1 MNALA
6 AACLGVA
13 LVVASAPPACAFG
26 GVGTITGRM
35 VLPPAGAP
43 SLTPA
48 RSARG
53 QFVLHCA
60 GCHGVDGAGSP
71 THYVPDLRRLGQF
84 LHVPG
89 GREFIISVPG
99 VMGSGLDDEQV
110 ARITNWL
117 LATLAAGSAP
127 PGQPPYSREE
137 VARARAAP
145 LVDVA
150 ARRRELIEQGRSLGQ
165 ALH

>member
-1 MNALA
+1 MKRLA
-6 AACLGVA
+6 ATCVGAVLATAAVTAAFG
-13 LVVASAPPACAFG
+13 FG

-35 VLPPAGAP
+35 VLPAADAP

-48 RSARG
+48 RSDRG

-60 GCHGVDGAGSP
+60 GCHGLDAAGSP
-71 THYVPDLRRLGQF
+71 AQYVPDLRRLGQF
-84 LHVPG
+84 LQVPG

-99 VMGSGLDDEQV
+99 VMGSGLNDEQV
-110 ARITNWL
+110 ARVINWL

-127 PGQPPYSREE
+127 WHEAPYTREE
-137 VARARAAP
+137 VARARAKP

-150 ARRRELIEQGRSLGQ
+150 GRRRELIEMGRSLGLT
-165 ALH
+165 LH

>member
-1 MNALA
+1 MKAVA
-6 AACLGVA
+6 AACLGA
-13 LVVASAPPACAFG
+13 LLAAAAAPAAFAFG

-35 VLPPAGAP
+35 VLPASDAP

-71 THYVPDLRRLGQF
+71 ANYVPDLRRLGQF

-110 ARITNWL
+110 ARVTNWL
-117 LATLAAGSAP
+117 LANLAAGSAP
-127 PGQPPYSREE
+127 PGQAPYTRDE
-137 VARARAAP
+137 VARARASP

-150 ARRRELIEQGRSLGQ
+150 LRRRELIEQGRSLGLT
-165 ALH
+165 LH